1 MRPGSKRFVFTTHV
15 YKQLPLRT
23 KIGLFLAIVLGVTL
37 LFLFGITFLVIALVG
52 GLITLVANLFRGNR
66 PQPRPLNHPFPPRPV
81 SRPPFPKSRPPRK
94 FDDDD
99 VIDI

>member
-66 PQPRPLNHPFPPRPV
+66 PQSRPLNHPFPPRPL
-81 SRPPFPKSRPPRK
+81 SRPPFPKSRPSRK